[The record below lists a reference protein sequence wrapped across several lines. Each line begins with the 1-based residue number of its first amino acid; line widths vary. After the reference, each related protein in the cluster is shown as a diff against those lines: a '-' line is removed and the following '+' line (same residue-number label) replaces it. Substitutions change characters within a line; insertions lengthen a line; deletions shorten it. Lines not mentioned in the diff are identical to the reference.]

1 MEKIKK
7 YIPKI
12 ILLDTMLY
20 TLIIV
25 TLYFILS
32 SFKLMFREWI
42 YIVSA
47 VIIIGGFVAGIIQ
60 LLSKIKEKVLRN
72 VLIGIVIILVIL
84 MISLVTL
91 KLFNDK
97 KNTNNDTDNNTDN
110 NMISDITISNISL
123 SSIDYSYNDGYT
135 DFELIAKNNNKNSV
149 KINNYIVSIYEN
161 DNLINIYNFS
171 NDVVLESNQEYNM
184 GFTIDMEYLDKYQLK
199 IELPELE
206 VVNK

>member
-1 MEKIKK
+1 MKK
-7 YIPKI
+7 DKY
-12 ILLDTMLY
+12 
-20 TLIIV
+20 
-25 TLYFILS
+25 
-32 SFKLMFREWI
+32 
-42 YIVSA
+42 
-47 VIIIGGFVAGIIQ
+47 
-60 LLSKIKEKVLRN
+60 
-72 VLIGIVIILVIL
+72 LIGIVIILVIL

-97 KNTNNDTDNNTDN
+97 KNTNNDTDNNTNN

>member
-1 MEKIKK
+1 MKK
-7 YIPKI
+7 DKY
-12 ILLDTMLY
+12 
-20 TLIIV
+20 
-25 TLYFILS
+25 
-32 SFKLMFREWI
+32 
-42 YIVSA
+42 
-47 VIIIGGFVAGIIQ
+47 
-60 LLSKIKEKVLRN
+60 
-72 VLIGIVIILVIL
+72 LIGIVIILVIL

>member
-1 MEKIKK
+1 MKK
-7 YIPKI
+7 DKY
-12 ILLDTMLY
+12 
-20 TLIIV
+20 
-25 TLYFILS
+25 
-32 SFKLMFREWI
+32 
-42 YIVSA
+42 
-47 VIIIGGFVAGIIQ
+47 
-60 LLSKIKEKVLRN
+60 
-72 VLIGIVIILVIL
+72 LIGIVIILVIL

-123 SSIDYSYNDGYT
+123 SSIDYNYNDGYT

>member
-1 MEKIKK
+1 MKK
-7 YIPKI
+7 DKY
-12 ILLDTMLY
+12 
-20 TLIIV
+20 
-25 TLYFILS
+25 
-32 SFKLMFREWI
+32 
-42 YIVSA
+42 
-47 VIIIGGFVAGIIQ
+47 
-60 LLSKIKEKVLRN
+60 
-72 VLIGIVIILVIL
+72 LIGIVIILVIL

-97 KNTNNDTDNNTDN
+97 KNTNNDTDNNTNN

-123 SSIDYSYNDGYT
+123 SSIDYNYNDGYT

>member
-1 MEKIKK
+1 MKK
-7 YIPKI
+7 DKY
-12 ILLDTMLY
+12 
-20 TLIIV
+20 
-25 TLYFILS
+25 
-32 SFKLMFREWI
+32 
-42 YIVSA
+42 
-47 VIIIGGFVAGIIQ
+47 
-60 LLSKIKEKVLRN
+60 
-72 VLIGIVIILVIL
+72 LIGIVIILVIL

-97 KNTNNDTDNNTDN
+97 KNTNNDTDNNTNN

-199 IELPELE
+199 IEFPELE

>member
-1 MEKIKK
+1 MKK
-7 YIPKI
+7 DKY
-12 ILLDTMLY
+12 
-20 TLIIV
+20 
-25 TLYFILS
+25 
-32 SFKLMFREWI
+32 
-42 YIVSA
+42 
-47 VIIIGGFVAGIIQ
+47 
-60 LLSKIKEKVLRN
+60 
-72 VLIGIVIILVIL
+72 LIGIVIILVIL

-97 KNTNNDTDNNTDN
+97 KNTNNDTDN

>member
-1 MEKIKK
+1 MKK
-7 YIPKI
+7 DKY
-12 ILLDTMLY
+12 
-20 TLIIV
+20 
-25 TLYFILS
+25 
-32 SFKLMFREWI
+32 
-42 YIVSA
+42 
-47 VIIIGGFVAGIIQ
+47 
-60 LLSKIKEKVLRN
+60 
-72 VLIGIVIILVIL
+72 LIGIVIILVIL

-97 KNTNNDTDNNTDN
+97 KNTNNDTDNNTN
-110 NMISDITISNISL
+110 NNIISDITISNISL